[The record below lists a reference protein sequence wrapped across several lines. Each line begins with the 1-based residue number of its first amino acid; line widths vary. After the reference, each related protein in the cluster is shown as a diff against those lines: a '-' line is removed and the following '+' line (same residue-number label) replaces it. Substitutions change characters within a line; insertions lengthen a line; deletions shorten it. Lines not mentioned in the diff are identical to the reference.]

1 MKFSHV
7 SWILFSGA
15 VWLGIGVMLLKKG
28 LDLIILAVHNPSFS
42 CSGFLSGV
50 GPEQLALSMI
60 VLGLFL
66 GFLKGRFVLRK
77 SAARVTNHICSF
89 PTPVAFQNVYTKSYY
104 VLIGSMMLLGMLM
117 KWLPIYPEVRGLI
130 DITIGS
136 ALINGSMLYFRQA
149 SLMRIEG

>member
-28 LDLIILAVHNPSFS
+28 LDLIILAAQDPAYASTLLGH
-42 CSGFLSGV
+42 
-50 GPEQLALSMI
+50 EQIALGLI
-60 VLGLFL
+60 VAGLFL

-77 SAARVTNHICSF
+77 SVDRITQHICSF
-89 PTPVAFQNVYTKSYY
+89 PTPVAFKNIYPKSYY
-104 VLIGSMMLLGMLM
+104 LLLGSMVLLGLAF
-117 KWLPIYPEVRGLI
+117 KWLPIYPELRGFV
-130 DITIGS
+130 DVTIGS
-136 ALINGSMLYFRQA
+136 ALINGSMLYFRRA